1 MVLLIKKEKIKRVM
15 KGIKLANK
23 NKLDFYLYPQ
33 PNLTNEEKKNSI
45 NIMLIG
51 ETGVGKSTWLHCLL
65 NYIQNIELEENN
77 RYFLFDE
84 IGLEAEYEKKYGKKP
99 FGASVTNNPTIY
111 NIEPTNIYKYPIRI
125 IDTPGFGDSRGPKN
139 DQKIFSDIKNL
150 IESGE
155 IKSLNTICLVLKTS
169 ETRASELCEMMINN
183 IISLFGK
190 NVISNIIFIFTF
202 SDNPNFIPVLESL
215 KNHSPFYQILEKI
228 PYYSFDALAYF
239 MNNKEEYL
247 KKIYENNTVNFASF
261 LKHMTSLQ
269 SFSLK

>member
-1 MVLLIKKEKIKRVM
+1 M
-15 KGIKLANK
+15 KGTKLANK

-84 IGLEAEYEKKYGKKP
+84 IGLEAEYEKKYDKKP
-99 FGASVTNNPTIY
+99 FVASVTNNPTIY

-125 IDTPGFGDSRGPKN
+125 IDTPGFGPKN

-150 IESGE
+150 IESG
-155 IKSLNTICLVLKTS
+155 
-169 ETRASELCEMMINN
+169 
-183 IISLFGK
+183 
-190 NVISNIIFIFTF
+190 
-202 SDNPNFIPVLESL
+202 
-215 KNHSPFYQILEKI
+215 
-228 PYYSFDALAYF
+228 
-239 MNNKEEYL
+239 
-247 KKIYENNTVNFASF
+247 
-261 LKHMTSLQ
+261 
-269 SFSLK
+269 